1 MRNLPLVFS
10 ILFIISNNSYS
21 GWFSTTY
28 DECILD
34 NMPGSKNKQVTIE
47 VRNRCEKY
55 PRIAEKKSSIFGT
68 YTASDC
74 VVDNASDTSSQ
85 LGAQLIR
92 NSCYYL
98 YPRR

>member
-1 MRNLPLVFS
+1 MNKMTLVFS
-10 ILFIISNNSYS
+10 IVFVISSSTYS

-34 NMPGSKNKQVTIE
+34 NMPGTQNQQVVNEI
-47 VRNRCEKY
+47 RRDCRQY
-55 PRIAEKKSSIFGT
+55 PRVASKKTSIFGT
-68 YTASDC
+68 TTASEC
-74 VVDNASDTSSQ
+74 VIDNARDTSSK

-92 NSCYYL
+92 NSCYRL